1 MSGSPLKLFCGL
13 SSFSFHVFLG
23 FLNFDSFS
31 DFPLMT
37 LTILMSIG
45 QIVCKM
51 SFIWVFSD
59 FFFLLDWVYGFLE
72 GGWALPPS
80 RLSQEVVQM
89 LAGSAKDE
97 N

>member
-1 MSGSPLKLFCGL
+1 M
-13 SSFSFHVFLG
+13 FLG

-72 GGWALPPS
+72 EDRTSKMSL
-80 RLSQEVVQM
+80 LSHHI
-89 LAGSAKDE
+89 KIHIYDI
-97 N
+97 NPDH